1 MDVFWLGTHMPEWVQ
16 RTDVPLFLSRRRLCR
31 RKKWPT
37 ALGPWALDSG
47 GFSEL
52 SMFGRWTIGEQQYV
66 DEIRLWS
73 EQMGG
78 LSWAAAQDWM
88 CEPWITE
95 KTGLTVEEHQY
106 RTVENFVRLRE
117 MAPEIHFTPV
127 LQGWAISDYER
138 CVRIYESHGVDLQAS
153 WVVGVGSVCR
163 RQATDEAVQLMQTVK
178 SWGFRTHG
186 FGFKVLGLKRTHQEM
201 VSADSLAWSF
211 NARATKTRL
220 PGCTHARC
228 NNCLKFALLWRER
241 LMASI
246 YGPGLTSA
254 DPVLSIQPP

>member
-16 RTDVPLFLSRRRLCR
+16 HTDVPLFLSRRRLSK
-31 RKKWPT
+31 RKRWPA

-52 SMFGRWTIGEQQYV
+52 SMYGRWTVSEEQYV
-66 DEIRLWS
+66 DEIRTWS
-73 EQMGG
+73 GQMGG

-88 CEPWITE
+88 CEPWITA
-95 KTGLTVEEHQY
+95 KTGLTVEEHQH
-106 RTVENFVRLRE
+106 RTVENFARLRQL
-117 MAPEIHFTPV
+117 APEVHFTPV
-127 LQGWAISDYER
+127 LQGWAIGDYER
-138 CVRIYESHGVDLQAS
+138 CARLYESYGIDLNAQ

-163 RQATDEAVQLMQTVK
+163 RQATDEAVELMRTVK

-186 FGFKVLGLKRTHQEM
+186 FGFKVLGLRRTHEEM

-211 NARATKTRL
+211 NARAAKVRL

-241 LMASI
+241 LLSSI
-246 YGPGLTSA
+246 YGLTSTA
-254 DPVLSIQPP
+254 SPNSIPP